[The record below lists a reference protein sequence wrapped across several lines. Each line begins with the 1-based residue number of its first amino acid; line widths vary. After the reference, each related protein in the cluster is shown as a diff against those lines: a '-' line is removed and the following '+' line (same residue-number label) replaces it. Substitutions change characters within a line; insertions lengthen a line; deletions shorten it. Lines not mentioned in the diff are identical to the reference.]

1 MSLLIRS
8 FSSVALLSMALAA
21 CGGAANTPDS
31 STPADA
37 GQGMDGAA
45 TPDGST
51 PSDTGVAPPSDGA
64 VIPPGDPG
72 ASDVR
77 FTVSTQQNRK
87 PISRFIYGTNQPN
100 WASTARRLTL
110 GRAGGNRWTAYN
122 WENNASNAGT
132 DYMNQ
137 NDGYLSESNTPG
149 EAVRAVVAAAHAAG
163 ASALVTV
170 PIVGYVAA
178 DKGPGGD
185 VNATPNY
192 LNQRF
197 RVSQAR
203 KGAALSMM
211 PDLADGRVYQDEFV
225 QWVERSFASARTDA
239 TRTIFYS
246 LDNEPDLWNN
256 THPRIHPDPVTYAE
270 IVARSTDYAAAIK
283 SVAPDALVFSLVSYG
298 WAGYVN
304 LQGAPDAMGRD
315 LLDHYLTSMREAER
329 TAGRRL
335 VDVLDLHW
343 YPEARGGGQRI
354 LTNNNTPAVIA
365 ARLQA
370 PRSLWDRTYSEDSWI
385 SVDTGVGAIRLI
397 PRVQEKIAAN
407 YPGTRLSFSEY
418 NYGGG
423 NHISGAIAEA
433 DALGV
438 FGREG
443 VFAAAL
449 WELEMDQR
457 FLYAGM
463 AIFRDYDGAGGA
475 FGDVSVQADTAN
487 VEQSSVYAS
496 VDSAGSNRVV
506 LVAINK
512 TDRAQTAGITVSHTT
527 ALTRARAFVV
537 SGDNPS
543 PQPVAAG
550 AAPTFAATNAV
561 RYSMP
566 AMSVSAIVLE

>member
-1 MSLLIRS
+1 ML
-8 FSSVALLSMALAA
+8 
-21 CGGAANTPDS
+21 DS
-31 STPADA
+31 STSLDA
-37 GQGMDGAA
+37 STMDGATNA
-45 TPDGST
+45 
-51 PSDTGVAPPSDGA
+51 DTGVAPASDGA
-64 VIPPGDPG
+64 VIAPGDPG

-77 FTVSTQQNRK
+77 FTVSTRQNRR
-87 PISRFIYGTNQPN
+87 PISRYIYGTNQPN
-100 WASTARRLTL
+100 WAGASRRLTL

-137 NDGYLSESNTPG
+137 NDGFLGESNTPG
-149 EAVRAVVAAAHAAG
+149 EAVRAAVAAAHAAG

-192 LNQRF
+192 LNSRF

-211 PDLADGRVYQDEFV
+211 PDVNDGRVYQDEFV
-225 QWVERSFASARTDA
+225 QWVERTFASARTDA

-246 LDNEPDLWNN
+246 LDNEPDLWSS

-304 LQGAPDAMGRD
+304 LQAAPDAMGRD
-315 LLDHYLTSMREAER
+315 LLAHYLSSMREAER

-385 SVDTGVGAIRLI
+385 SVDTGLGPIRLI
-397 PRVQEKIAAN
+397 PRVQETIAAN

-423 NHISGAIAEA
+423 NHISGALAQA

-463 AIFRDYDGAGGA
+463 AIFRDFDGAGGA
-475 FGDVSVQADTAN
+475 FGDVSVQAETAD
-487 VEQSSVYAS
+487 VEQTSVYAS
-496 VDSAGSNRVV
+496 VDASGSNRVV

-512 TDRAQTAGITVSHTT
+512 SDRAKTTGITVSHTV

-537 SGDNPS
+537 SGDTPS
-543 PQPVAAG
+543 PQPVPAAS
-550 AAPTFAATNAV
+550 APSFAAVNAV
-561 RYSMP
+561 RYVMP
-566 AMSVSAIVLE
+566 PMSASAIVLE